1 MAKKYLDSVVLT
13 QGLNSMAQSV
23 SKNFAFKKECI
34 KDIKIAPAIPS
45 DRTDPTDT
53 TLVPC
58 LVLTYADDKLVDK
71 AGNTIDHVVNVEL
84 GELGVSIK
92 EWVASTSYEVDDFV
106 LHDNKL
112 YKCIVANN
120 STTFIDTEWQMIG
133 SDFKIEEY
141 VSGTDYKVDDIVTY
155 NQHIYKC
162 VVEPQVDNTT
172 FDKSEW
178 ILLGVDDREKK
189 LLDALTIEELKEDA
203 VDVNKVTGYK
213 ITFKNLDENGDP
225 IESELLQTKDLF
237 PKFVDDTVS
246 LTDPKAAEKLLSAKK
261 VLDLIA
267 VATGTDMSLY
277 AQRNELYYTHTT
289 YTRCLSSDEG
299 AKEVVSA
306 ITSADTQVLYDDVL
320 LQIADI
326 TLGEYVVT
334 GIAYDAPLFV
344 EKEGSLYKDV
354 LSQFTINTL
363 KEDVSDPDL
372 ITGYDLLYRN
382 KKLYSEANK
391 ETTDLDFST
400 LDLNLP
406 TATDEEMAL
415 VYETIYNKVFNDP
428 SYVEGDIQDP
438 DMKAL
443 YDSIYKKVFG

>member
-1 MAKKYLDSVVLT
+1 MANKYVDQVVLT

-23 SKNFAFKKECI
+23 SKNFAFKKQSI
-34 KDIKIAPAIPS
+34 KDIKIAPAVPS

-53 TLVPC
+53 SLVNC
-58 LVLTYADDKLVDK
+58 LVITYADDKLVDK
-71 AGNTIDHVVNVEL
+71 LGNTVNHVVNVEL
-84 GELGVSIK
+84 GDLGS
-92 EWVASTSYEVDDFV
+92 
-106 LHDNKL
+106 
-112 YKCIVANN
+112 
-120 STTFIDTEWQMIG
+120 
-133 SDFKIEEY
+133 KIENW
-141 VSGTDYKVDDIVTY
+141 VSGTDYKEESIVIY
-155 NQHIYKC
+155 KQHLYKC
-162 VVEPQVDNTT
+162 VVEPQSNNLI
-172 FDKSEW
+172 FDETEW
-178 ILLGVDDREKK
+178 TLFGLDDREKA
-189 LLDALTIEELKEDA
+189 LLDRLKVEELKEDV

-225 IESELLQTKDLF
+225 IESELAQVKDL
-237 PKFVDDTVS
+237 PKLLIDDTIS
-246 LTDPKAAEKLLSAKK
+246 KTDPKASEKTLSAKK

-267 VATGTDMSLY
+267 VATDTDMSLY

-306 ITSADTQVLYDDVL
+306 ITDAETQVLYDDVL
-320 LQIADI
+320 LQISDI

-354 LSQFTINTL
+354 LSQFTINVL
-363 KEDVSDPDL
+363 KENPDDVDE
-372 ITGYDLLYRN
+372 ITGYDLLYRG

-391 ETTDLDFST
+391 EVEDLDFST
-400 LDLNLP
+400 LDVNLP
-406 TATDEEMAL
+406 TATDEEMATL
-415 VYETIYNKVFNDP
+415 YTTLYNKVNDP

-443 YDSIYKKVFG
+443 YDSIYNRVFG

>member
-1 MAKKYLDSVVLT
+1 MANKYVNQVVLT
-13 QGLNSMAQSV
+13 QGLNSMAQSI
-23 SKNFAFKKECI
+23 SKNFAFKKQAIQKIEI
-34 KDIKIAPAIPS
+34 KEAIPS
-45 DRTDPTDT
+45 DRTDPSDT
-53 TLVPC
+53 SLVNC
-58 LVLTYADDKLVDK
+58 LVITYADDKLVDK
-71 AGNTIDHVVNVEL
+71 LGNTVNHVVNVEL
-84 GELGVSIK
+84 GDLGS
-92 EWVASTSYEVDDFV
+92 
-106 LHDNKL
+106 
-112 YKCIVANN
+112 
-120 STTFIDTEWQMIG
+120 
-133 SDFKIEEY
+133 KIENW
-141 VSGTDYKVDDIVTY
+141 VSGTDYKEESIV
-155 NQHIYKC
+155 IYKQHLYKC
-162 VVEPQVDNTT
+162 IVEPQSNNLI
-172 FDKSEW
+172 FDKTEW
-178 ILLGVDDREKK
+178 KIFGLDDREKA
-189 LLDALTIEELKEDA
+189 LLDRLKVEELKEDA

-306 ITSADTQVLYDDVL
+306 ITDAETQVLYDDVL

-354 LSQFTINTL
+354 LSQFTINVL
-363 KEDVSDPDL
+363 KENPDDVDE
-372 ITGYDLLYRN
+372 ITGYELLYRG

-400 LDLNLP
+400 LDVNLP
-406 TATDEEMAL
+406 TATDEEMAAL
-415 VYETIYNKVFNDP
+415 YTTLYNKVFNDP
-428 SYVEGDIQDP
+428 SYVEEDIQDP

-443 YDSIYKKVFG
+443 YDSIYKKVFD

>member
-13 QGLNSMAQSV
+13 QGLNNMAQSI
-23 SKNFAFKKECI
+23 SKNFAFKRECVKKIEIKE
-34 KDIKIAPAIPS
+34 AVPS
-45 DRTDPTDT
+45 DRTDPSDT
-53 TLVPC
+53 SLVNC
-58 LVLTYADDKLVDK
+58 LVITYADDKLVDK
-71 AGNTIDHVVNVEL
+71 LGNTVNHVVNVEL
-84 GELGVSIK
+84 GDLGS
-92 EWVASTSYEVDDFV
+92 
-106 LHDNKL
+106 
-112 YKCIVANN
+112 
-120 STTFIDTEWQMIG
+120 
-133 SDFKIEEY
+133 KIENW
-141 VSGTDYKVDDIVTY
+141 VSGTDYKEESIV
-155 NQHIYKC
+155 IYKQHLYKC
-162 VVEPQVDNTT
+162 IVEPQADNTT
-172 FDKSEW
+172 FDETEW
-178 ILLGVDDREKK
+178 KLFGLDDREKA
-189 LLDALTIEELKEDA
+189 LLDRLKVEELKEDA

-213 ITFKNLDENGDP
+213 ITFRNLDENGDP

-289 YTRCLSSDEG
+289 YTRCLSGDEG

-306 ITSADTQVLYDDVL
+306 ITDAETQVLYDDVL

-372 ITGYDLLYRN
+372 ITGYDLLYRG

-391 ETTDLDFST
+391 EVEDLDFST
-400 LDLNLP
+400 LDVNLP
-406 TATDEEMAL
+406 TATDEEMAAL
-415 VYETIYNKVFNDP
+415 YTTLYNRVFNDP
-428 SYVEGDIQDP
+428 SYVEEDIQDP

-443 YDSIYKKVFG
+443 YDSIYNRVFG

>member
-1 MAKKYLDSVVLT
+1 MAKNKYVDQIVLT
-13 QGLNSMAQSV
+13 QGLNNMAQSV
-23 SKNFAFKKECI
+23 SKNFAFKKEAI
-34 KDIKIAPAIPS
+34 KKIEIKEAIPS

-53 TLVPC
+53 SLVNC
-58 LVLTYADDKLVDK
+58 LVLTYANDKLVDK

-84 GELGVSIK
+84 GDLGS
-92 EWVASTSYEVDDFV
+92 
-106 LHDNKL
+106 
-112 YKCIVANN
+112 
-120 STTFIDTEWQMIG
+120 
-133 SDFKIEEY
+133 KIENW
-141 VSGTDYKVDDIVTY
+141 VSGTDYKEESIV
-155 NQHIYKC
+155 IYKQHLYKC
-162 VVEPQVDNTT
+162 IVEPQADNTV
-172 FDKSEW
+172 FDETEW
-178 ILLGVDDREKK
+178 TLFGLDDREKA
-189 LLDALTIEELKEDA
+189 LLDRLKVEELKEDT

-213 ITFKNLDENGDP
+213 ITFKNLDENGNP

-237 PKFVDDTVS
+237 SKFVDDTVS

-289 YTRCLSSDEG
+289 YTRCLSSDDG

-354 LSQFTINTL
+354 LSQFMINTL
-363 KEDVSDPDL
+363 KEDDLDPDL
-372 ITGYDLLYRN
+372 ITGYELLYRN
-382 KKLYSEANK
+382 KKLYSEEDK
-391 ETTDLDFST
+391 EITDLDFDT
-400 LDLNLP
+400 LDIVTP
-406 TATDEEMAL
+406 
-415 VYETIYNKVFNDP
+415 
-428 SYVEGDIQDP
+428 
-438 DMKAL
+438 
-443 YDSIYKKVFG
+443 